1 MSDQQRRVAK
11 ADAEAASWHTRLANR
26 SVSTDMITEFYA
38 WRQNP
43 LNDEAYAKVQ
53 TMWSRAKVLEGQ
65 PDIQTAIADALARKK
80 TPDRRAVWI
89 GALVA
94 STGIALAIGGTYWFQ
109 GRSAYATDVGE
120 ERLVQL
126 DDGSTV
132 RLDTGSSI
140 KVAFSGGQRRIE
152 LEGGRALF
160 TVAHDT
166 SRPFIVLAGATQVRA
181 VGTVFDVRRAEAGVT
196 VSMVSGLVEVS
207 GPDLPAG
214 PPKRLAAGQRAL
226 VSPQGLQTQTINV
239 ADATS
244 WADGRLVFRGT
255 PLGQA
260 VDEVNRYL
268 TDKIVLAPGTP
279 RSQPVSGVFHTSD
292 RAAFVSAVCELFQL
306 TAEADPDGSVRLT
319 ADKNMRKPLGE
330 TRG

>member
-26 SVSTDMITEFYA
+26 SVSAEMISDFYA
-38 WRQNP
+38 WRQDPVNE
-43 LNDEAYAKVQ
+43 EAYARVQ
-53 TMWSRAKVLEGQ
+53 AMWAKAKVLEGR
-65 PDIQTAIADALARKK
+65 PDIQAAINDALARKK
-80 TPDRRAVWI
+80 RPDRRAIWI

-94 STGIALAIGGTYWFQ
+94 STGIALAIGGTFWFQ
-109 GRSAYATDVGE
+109 GRNAYATDVGE

-140 KVAFSGGQRRIE
+140 KVAFSGGQRRVE
-152 LEGGRALF
+152 LQEGRALF

-166 SRPFIVLAGATQVRA
+166 SRPFVVLAGGTQVRA
-181 VGTVFDVRRAEAGVT
+181 VGTVFDVRRAGAGVT

-207 GPDLPAG
+207 GPGLPG
-214 PPKRLAAGQRAL
+214 VPPRRLAAGQRAL

-255 PLGQA
+255 PLGEA
-260 VDEVNRYL
+260 VEEVNRYL
-268 TDKIVLAPGTP
+268 TDKIALAPGTP

-292 RAAFVSAVCELFQL
+292 REAFVSAVCELLQL
-306 TAEADPDGSVRLT
+306 TAETNPDGSVRLT
-319 ADKNMRKPLGE
+319 TEKNMRAPLGE

>member
-26 SVSTDMITEFYA
+26 SISTDTISEFYA
-38 WRQNP
+38 WRQDS
-43 LNDEAYAKVQ
+43 LNDEAYGKVQ
-53 TMWSRAKVLEGQ
+53 AMWSKAKTLEGR
-65 PDIQTAIADALARKK
+65 PDIQAAINDALARKK
-80 TPDRRAVWI
+80 TPDRRGMWI

-94 STGIALAIGGTYWFQ
+94 STGIALAIGGTFWFQ
-109 GRSAYATDVGE
+109 GRNAYATDVGE
-120 ERLVQL
+120 ERVVQL

-140 KVAFSGGQRRIE
+140 KVAFSGGQRRVE

-160 TVAHDT
+160 NVAHDR
-166 SRPFIVLAGATQVRA
+166 SRPFVVLAGETQVRA
-181 VGTVFDVRRAEAGVT
+181 VGTVFDVRRAETGVT
-196 VSMVSGLVEVS
+196 VSMVSGLVEVT

-214 PPKRLAAGQRAL
+214 PPKRLATGERAL
-226 VSPQGLQTQTINV
+226 VSPRGLQTQTINV

-244 WADGRLVFRGT
+244 WAEGRLVFRAT
-255 PLGQA
+255 PLNEA
-260 VDEVNRYL
+260 VAEVNRYL

-279 RSQPVSGVFHTSD
+279 VAQPLSGVFHTGD
-292 RAAFVSAVCELFQL
+292 REAFVSAVCELFQL
-306 TAEADPDGSVRLT
+306 RATTNPDGSVRLT
-319 ADKNMRKPLGE
+319 ADKKLREPLGE